1 MVISRSGLF
10 VKLTV
15 TPAATRSFSIYNF
28 LSLPTPVKIVITPNA
43 FLLVHRGKKALH
55 LKGSSDSG
63 RRVFVVALPIYSY
76 NILVYESDDAEV
88 RTTMENLRWG

>member
-28 LSLPTPVKIVITPNA
+28 FSLPVPVKIVTTPNP
-43 FLLVHRGKKALH
+43 FLLVQRGKKALH
-55 LKGSSDSG
+55 LRGSSDSG
-63 RRVFVVALPIYSY
+63 KSVFVVALPIYSY
-76 NILVYESDDAEV
+76 SRLAHKSDDAEA
-88 RTTMENLRWG
+88 TTMV